1 MRVIDLDNVVVL
13 ALGEALT
20 FFGVLLTVLSFH
32 ALESAKSFRREA
44 LAHKLACID
53 FKASGDRAY
62 NDAKAILRDWER
74 KSGQIAPGLIR
85 EEPPEDPPPA
95 LPH

>member
-1 MRVIDLDNVVVL
+1 MVDVQNVVVL
-13 ALGEALT
+13 ALGEALA
-20 FFGVLLTVLSFH
+20 FLGVLLTFMSIH

-53 FKASGDRAY
+53 YKASGDRAY

-74 KSGQIAPGLIR
+74 RSGQIAPGLIR
-85 EEPPEDPPPA
+85 EEPPDDAPPA
-95 LPH
+95 APH